1 MIFSPWLRHRAQ
13 LGGVRGEMELPLL
26 LEAPPHTSFFESIMS
41 ESDMVSLFQ
50 FSSETMPVIALF
62 LSLSLEHTLSL
73 CLSVK
78 LPRLLNNLLW
88 A

>member
-13 LGGVRGEMELPLL
+13 FGGVRGEMELPLL

-50 FSSETMPVIALF
+50 FSSETMPVIALSLAHTST
-62 LSLSLEHTLSL
+62 LSLSVYL
-73 CLSVK
+73 
-78 LPRLLNNLLW
+78 
-88 A
+88 